1 MVPEVP
7 ALPSRFHMTDN
18 TTPLLDIQG
27 PVATITLNRI
37 AHRNRLHNE
46 DLLTLLAHC
55 DQVNA
60 DPSIRVVVLTART
73 TGQARPVFCAGF
85 HVGEF
90 DNDEPVVAFE
100 KVPDAIEALRP
111 VTICAMPGS
120 VYGGATDVA
129 LACDFR
135 IGVHGMALRMPAAA
149 LGLHY
154 YPSGLARYVSRL
166 GLAAA
171 KKAFLT
177 ACNWSDTELLK
188 VGYLDEICAPQEIEE
203 RVREWTKEIQ
213 KLAPLAVSGM
223 KKSLNELAGSGATPM
238 TYRAIRE
245 REQRCAN
252 SADFAEGRRSFAEKR
267 PPMFNGN

>member
-1 MVPEVP
+1 
-7 ALPSRFHMTDN
+7 
-18 TTPLLDIQG
+18 
-27 PVATITLNRI
+27 
-37 AHRNRLHNE
+37 
-46 DLLTLLAHC
+46 
-55 DQVNA
+55 
-60 DPSIRVVVLTART
+60 
-73 TGQARPVFCAGF
+73 
-85 HVGEF
+85 
-90 DNDEPVVAFE
+90 
-100 KVPDAIEALRP
+100 
-111 VTICAMPGS
+111 
-120 VYGGATDVA
+120 A

-177 ACNWSDTELLK
+177 ACNWSDAELLN
-188 VGYLDEICAPQEIEE
+188 VGYLDEICAPQELEE
-203 RVREWTKEIQ
+203 RVREWTREIQ

-267 PPMFNGN
+267 PPVFNGN